1 MLADQVPM
9 FDLRRQDTKNRQN
22 SIDDIDPF
30 TKQEFEIKI
39 RRHFDEVVVL
49 YQSML
54 DMNIAKEC
62 ARFVLLWIHTNSHL
76 YEWILPF
83 LDSLYQSAFCSWNS
97 ERTHGHCKRM

>member
-39 RRHFDEVVVL
+39 RRHFDEVMVL
-49 YQSML
+49 YQSMF
-54 DMNIAKEC
+54 DMNIAKVC
-62 ARFVLLWIHTNSHL
+62 SFCVALNHTNSHL
-76 YEWILPF
+76 YE
-83 LDSLYQSAFCSWNS
+83 
-97 ERTHGHCKRM
+97 